1 MSNMKRVVEEVV
13 SLYQQGYSILAIAR
27 QLKLSTQAVQYA
39 VNTYI

>member
-1 MSNMKRVVEEVV
+1 MSNMKRVVEEVAA
-13 SLYQQGYSILAIAR
+13 LYQQGYSILAIAR